1 VGKTFENV
9 GKTIG
14 VGGGGNSGEGKLLL
28 YLFAQTNKKNVKYL
42 KNNPFLFCQTKTLYY
57 ICTNELLII
66 KNEIM
71 GELQNYIQQ
80 EFENLISK
88 KLDLNL
94 FWSISIDRKSV
105 RIMGDYSKNT
115 IKHLL
120 KKSFVQKDYIYADD
134 ESRLEFENGSIRVVL
149 VKDL

>member
-1 VGKTFENV
+1 
-9 GKTIG
+9 
-14 VGGGGNSGEGKLLL
+14 
-28 YLFAQTNKKNVKYL
+28 
-42 KNNPFLFCQTKTLYY
+42 
-57 ICTNELLII
+57 
-66 KNEIM
+66 M

-105 RIMGDYSKNT
+105 RIMGDYSKNI